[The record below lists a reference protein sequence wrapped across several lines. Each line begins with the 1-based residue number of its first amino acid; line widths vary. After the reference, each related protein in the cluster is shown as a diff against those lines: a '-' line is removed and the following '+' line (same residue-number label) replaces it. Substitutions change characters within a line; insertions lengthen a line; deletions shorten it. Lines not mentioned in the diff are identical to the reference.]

1 MPHELDHV
9 VTPGVP
15 AALVSSAQQR
25 NPLNPYRLTDDP
37 CTHCNITA
45 QAPHAMLF
53 PKTVALWGT
62 AVAATSEHGHC
73 IPCCFTNT
81 CFMGACRKR
90 VRHKMDHLVCFVPA
104 MLALGSHMGAV
115 TGSKADQYMQLA
127 ENLTETCWQMYA
139 TQPTGTT
146 PKPLLACILCCL
158 NVCNPVS
165 DFLQFFLT
173 SADLHSLLLHCV

>member
-1 MPHELDHV
+1 
-9 VTPGVP
+9 
-15 AALVSSAQQR
+15 
-25 NPLNPYRLTDDP
+25 
-37 CTHCNITA
+37 
-45 QAPHAMLF
+45 
-53 PKTVALWGT
+53 
-62 AVAATSEHGHC
+62 
-73 IPCCFTNT
+73 
-81 CFMGACRKR
+81 
-90 VRHKMDHLVCFVPA
+90 MDHLVCFVPA